1 MEGKVFSNEFLREMN
16 AKAHLIAE
24 AEAVR
29 KKDNLR
35 YSKLLEKHKAK
46 YRQLYLQDIKQ
57 LQILV
62 EDLVN
67 G

>member
-1 MEGKVFSNEFLREMN
+1 MTVIFSNEFLREMN

-29 KKDNLR
+29 KKDNLK
-35 YSKLLEKHKAK
+35 YSKLVEKHKAK
-46 YRQLYLQDIKQ
+46 YRQLSLLPIKQ
-57 LQILV
+57 LQVLV

-67 G
+67 GR